1 MIEHE
6 SGPSFEGDAPVAAE
20 VHALADRREL
30 ALVAVERTRM
40 PMVVSDP
47 RRPDAPIVLA
57 NQAFL
62 DLSGYEASEVIGR
75 NCRFLQGPETDEAD
89 VEAIR
94 RGLAA
99 GEEFLTVE
107 LLNYRKD
114 GSTFWNQLSI
124 SPVYDAD
131 GELIY
136 YFGSQKDVTARRRAE
151 ALEQAERLLLQE
163 VDHRALNALAVAQ
176 SIVGLTRAD
185 TIDRFASLVRS
196 RIAVLARAHR
206 LLAKSGWATVQLADI
221 LQMELP
227 TGFRTQVQFDGPEA
241 PISATLVQPISLIV
255 HELMSNAVQHGALG
269 NSGTLTVSWN
279 TRPGAVDLRWSE
291 QGSLSSAPTTT
302 PQSGFGL
309 SIARG
314 LIVQQ
319 LGGALEIDWAAA
331 GMSAAISLPADDQ
344 ARI

>member
-1 MIEHE
+1 MIEVE

-20 VHALADRREL
+20 VYAVPDRREL

-47 RRPDAPIVLA
+47 RQPDSPIVLA

-62 DLSGYEASEVIGR
+62 DLSGYDASEVIGR

-107 LLNYRKD
+107 LLNYRKN
-114 GSTFWNQLSI
+114 GSTFWNELSI
-124 SPVYDAD
+124 SPVYDAG

-136 YFGSQKDVTARRRAE
+136 YFGSQKDVTVRRRAE
-151 ALEQAERLLLQE
+151 ALEQTERLLLQE

-176 SIVGLTRAD
+176 SIVSLTRAD
-185 TIDRFASLVRS
+185 TIGQFSSLVRS

-206 LLAKSGWATVQLADI
+206 LLANSGWATVHLADI
-221 LQMELP
+221 LQMEVP
-227 TGFRTQVQFDGPEA
+227 ARFRAQVQSDGPTA
-241 PISATLVQPISLIV
+241 SIPATLVQPVSLVI
-255 HELMSNAVQHGALG
+255 HELMTNAVQHGALG
-269 NSGTLTVSWN
+269 NSGTLSVGWN

-291 QGSLSSAPTTT
+291 QVTLSRPPTLS
-302 PQSGFGL
+302 PQFGFGL
-309 SIARG
+309 SIAQG

-319 LGGALEIDWAAA
+319 LGGTLELEWAET
-331 GMSAAISLPADDQ
+331 GMSAAITLPANP
-344 ARI
+344 